1 MTRLGYACA
10 RPSFRLHFVGEN
22 MHHVRARMLFN
33 LGATASLLRPW
44 TTPSRETRLAAV
56 ATCSPRRMAA
66 SLPDAR
72 KIVGVVNSRV
82 ADCSGRVAEAKVTP
96 SPSTSLPVSPSFSSF
111 TATAPSAGARAVK
124 GSGSLMLSFAQ
135 GMTDYRWRIVPG
147 TDNVYAPAV
156 KHRET
161 VSHRLRLLGMPKGF
175 PDTTAPGF
183 ERFFYLSLSSSFVS
197 NFASSIGYQS
207 LLNGFFLG
215 SSPQLWMLKD
225 LVPALLAAYMANRVV
240 SYENRPKFWFVVS
253 VFMNNVTVISD
264 MLIPSLL
271 PNHLLAAAI
280 VTSTVKQSSALMYF
294 VTRASALQHYAI
306 NNNLAEL
313 TKKFNSFGMVSYTI
327 ATALGIL
334 YCTYIANFT
343 VQILTV
349 SVCCL
354 TNMFLSSMSMMPI
367 TFRLLNFDTMKLL
380 LRAFIMERNR
390 IMTPREISDLL
401 GVRMLPASALK
412 EAGIALD
419 AATRLLYI
427 SPPVDKLQIRSDT
440 LEEDVLY
447 VNNDH
452 MFMLALWKPSPS
464 PLTLRERWQRCELPA
479 FPRIF
484 RNGGCLRRT
493 AEVFDDEARF
503 RGQRLVLLIHQKCPA
518 KQLITAYLVMYTAV
532 LQHAGT
538 EAELRRFLRTCH
550 AEQELWHV
558 RGEEFAE
565 MLQAA
570 DWDVDLPILDHHDF
584 RMSELILPPS
594 MRAAA

>member
-1 MTRLGYACA
+1 MTGLGYAC
-10 RPSFRLHFVGEN
+10 
-22 MHHVRARMLFN
+22 VRAALRLRFALESMPHLRAELLHN
-33 LGATASLLRPW
+33 TGAASSLLRPW
-44 TTPSRETRLAAV
+44 AAPSRRSRLAAV
-56 ATCSPRRMAA
+56 AMCSPQRMAA
-66 SLPDAR
+66 SLPDAPS
-72 KIVGVVNSRV
+72 IVGVVNSRV
-82 ADCSGRVAEAKVTP
+82 ADCSSRVAESKVL
-96 SPSTSLPVSPSFSSF
+96 SSVSTSLPVSPSFWRRNG
-111 TATAPSAGARAVK
+111 TAPSASAQMVK
-124 GSGSLMLSFAQ
+124 GDGDVMMSFSQ
-135 GMTDYRWRIVPG
+135 GTTDYRWRVVPG
-147 TDNVYAPAV
+147 TDNVYAPSV

-264 MLIPSLL
+264 MLIPSVL

-294 VTRASALQHYAI
+294 VTRACALQHYAT

-334 YCTYIANFT
+334 YCTYIASFA
-343 VQILTV
+343 VQIMTV
-349 SVCCL
+349 FACCL
-354 TNMFLSSMSMMPI
+354 MNMFLSSMSMMPI

-380 LRAFIMERNR
+380 LRAFIMEKNR

-401 GVRMLPASALK
+401 GVRMLPAPALK
-412 EAGIALD
+412 KAGIALD
-419 AATRLLYI
+419 LATHLLYI
-427 SPPVDKLQIRSDT
+427 SPPVNKLQIRSDT
-440 LEEDVLY
+440 LDEDVLY
-447 VNNDH
+447 VNDDH
-452 MFMLALWKPSPS
+452 MFMLALWRPSPL
-464 PLTLRERWQRCELPA
+464 PLTLRERWQRYELPA
-479 FPRIF
+479 FPRFF
-484 RNGGCLRRT
+484 RSGTWVRRSP
-493 AEVFDDEARF
+493 EVLDMEAKF
-503 RGQRLVLLIHQKCPA
+503 RGQRLVLLVHQKCTA
-518 KQLITAYLVMYTAV
+518 KQLITAYLIMYTAV
-532 LQHAGT
+532 LQHADT

-550 AEQELWHV
+550 GEQELWHV
-558 RGEEFAE
+558 RGEEFGDL
-565 MLQAA
+565 LQAA
-570 DWDVDLPILDHHDF
+570 DWDVHVPLLDHHNF
-584 RMSELILPPS
+584 RISELILPPS
-594 MRAAA
+594 MQAAV